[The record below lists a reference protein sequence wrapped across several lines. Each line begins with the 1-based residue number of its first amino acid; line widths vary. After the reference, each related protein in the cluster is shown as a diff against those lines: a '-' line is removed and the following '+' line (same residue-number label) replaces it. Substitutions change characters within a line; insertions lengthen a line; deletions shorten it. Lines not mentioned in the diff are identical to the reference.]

1 MKVTVENKKGL
12 NKDVKVFVDKK
23 TMNVYMDEKYE
34 EIKGTVNLK
43 GFRPGKVPREIL
55 KRQFGKAVFSEV
67 LDKVLKE
74 TSTKALQEN
83 KIKPA
88 GQPKL
93 DLKTYGE
100 DKDLE
105 YILSVTELPKV
116 ELKSIENIKFDEYTV
131 KIDQKE
137 TDKRINDIAKN
148 QPNFKEAPE
157 TTKAKKGDLVVF
169 DYNATVD
176 EKTFKGGEGK
186 NTQLTLGKD
195 LFLKG
200 FDEQLIG
207 VKKGDEKIVDAT
219 LPENFPEK
227 EFINKKAK
235 FKCTIS
241 AVKIPEDVKI
251 DDQFAKNLG
260 AKDLND
266 LKSLITKQIND
277 EYKNSLDRLTKNQ
290 ILKEI
295 EKFKVS
301 EIPEN
306 LLEDEIKI
314 LSQGMSEDDAKKSRK
329 NFEEVAKKRIK
340 VGLVLNEFGEQ
351 NQIKVTEQE
360 LQAEVQKQIRMMP
373 GQEKM
378 VMEFYKK
385 NPNALASLRGTVYE
399 EKILNMIKE
408 KAKPNK
414 KEISKDEA
422 EKILKESQKQQLEQ
436 ERRQAEINTLQ
447 QHNDLLAELDQA
459 EDVNR
464 ATFAFLNRDDD
475 NSVRAFNEAQ
485 TEISDRDIRRID
497 AQGLYASEQLRLRS
511 VGALRA
517 GRAAERAANLNA
529 MATIFSASYKATQT
543 G

>member
-12 NKDVKVFVDKK
+12 NKDLKIFIDKK
-23 TMNVYMDEKYE
+23 TINSYMDEKYE

-43 GFRPGKVPREIL
+43 GFRPGKVPKEIL

-67 LDKVLKE
+67 LDKVLKD
-74 TSTKALQEN
+74 TSTKALEEN

-105 YILSVTELPKV
+105 YVLSVTELPKV
-116 ELKSIENIKFDEYTV
+116 EVKSIENIKFDQYTV
-131 KIDQKE
+131 KIDEKE

-148 QPNFKEAPE
+148 QPNFKEDPQA
-157 TTKAKKGDLVVF
+157 KAKNGDLVVF
-169 DYNATVD
+169 DYTATVD

-200 FDEQLIG
+200 FDKQLIG
-207 VKKGDEKIVDAT
+207 VKKGDEKIVEAI

-227 EFINKKAK
+227 ELVNKKAK
-235 FKCTIS
+235 FNCKVT
-241 AVKIPEDVKI
+241 AVKNPEEMKI
-251 DDQFAKNLG
+251 NDDFAKNLG
-260 AKDLND
+260 AKDLKD

-277 EYKNSLDRLTKNQ
+277 EYKNSLDRLAKNQ

-295 EKFKVS
+295 EKFKIN

-306 LLEDEIKI
+306 LVEEEVKI
-314 LSQGMSEDDAKKSRK
+314 LSQGMSEEDAKKSRK

-351 NQIKVTEQE
+351 NKIKVSEQE
-360 LQAEVQKQIRMMP
+360 LQTEVQKQIRMMP

-378 VMEFYKK
+378 VMDFYQK
-385 NPNALASLRGTVYE
+385 NPSALASLRGTVYE
-399 EKILNMIKE
+399 EKIISLIKN
-408 KAKPNK
+408 KAKSNK
-414 KEISKDEA
+414 KEITKDEA
-422 EKILKESQKQQLEQ
+422 EKILKQSQNQ
-436 ERRQAEINTLQ
+436 E
-447 QHNDLLAELDQA
+447 
-459 EDVNR
+459 
-464 ATFAFLNRDDD
+464 FDDK
-475 NSVRAFNEAQ
+475 NKIENKEEKKSSKKVEAKKP
-485 TEISDRDIRRID
+485 TDK
-497 AQGLYASEQLRLRS
+497 
-511 VGALRA
+511 
-517 GRAAERAANLNA
+517 
-529 MATIFSASYKATQT
+529 KAKSKSPIKKTKKVSKK
-543 G
+543 